1 MALARASGHH
11 LVRINLSEQTDVSD
25 LMGSDVPYSD
35 ENDTDSMASY
45 SSFRWSDGVLLR
57 AIKRGDWVL
66 LDELNLASQSV
77 LEGLNSCLDHRAS
90 VYIPELGRSFE
101 CPPTFRIF
109 AAQNPLAQ
117 GGGRKGLPKSFL
129 NRFTKVY
136 IEALTKQ
143 DILSIATAQFP
154 SVPPEVMQKMID
166 FNDRVQRDIDS
177 RLYGQHGSPWEFN
190 LRDIFRWCQLMQ
202 SHCCHTPLDS
212 AQKYAD
218 ILYTQRL
225 RTDHDRSLV
234 GERIISYFG
243 TCRIKSYPKLEV
255 TKKHVRVGSTVLDR
269 FSCSSHWSA
278 IPTLESEPDLS
289 ESLLRPLEAIAC
301 CVRMNWPCL
310 LVGPS
315 SSGKSTLL
323 KTLADACNVHIETLA
338 MSSSTDVTEL
348 IGCFEQTDS
357 MGEFRDL
364 MLATKRLYEESF
376 LSDKVDVAL
385 LRTVNIHFE
394 HLKSEMCKKKEQKP
408 FEDNALI
415 PAINELVDWTERI
428 SQLYPEVSESCSY
441 FVSTSRQYL
450 TSLKKHK
457 AAPKAKHP
465 FRWIDGIL
473 VKAMERGYWLHLENV
488 NFCPSS
494 VLDRLNPLMEFEGKL
509 VVTECGISENLP
521 NSKPK
526 VIKPHPNFR
535 LFLSMNPNSH
545 GEVSRAMRNR
555 CVEVC
560 VLPPVAGVSQT
571 LPVNDKQGVYTI
583 DALTALW
590 DTEVRSHTV
599 GSFMAATHIKDC
611 QKITELQE
619 ESWSMKALKG
629 WGGLFIGLLKRGLSQ
644 PSLPA
649 SYQIEMLGNNIGFDI
664 EMSPS
669 PLGLVASIST
679 RGDLGCHPNVAQF
692 VHASRLL
699 KTMSSESN
707 TLTVKA
713 LEQFMQLTSQSYS
726 LCKLGRYRCHEKL
739 LKCYCITHLMELM
752 SLHGSEM
759 ASYLDGYCAKTAM
772 EIKFVARILL
782 DAELKYLSIYENDNS
797 QAGEI
802 RSLRVPQLLI
812 ESMTYLQ
819 LNKVDS
825 VFSPE
830 NMSVIAVSYLM
841 HTKTIDSSVVC
852 CPVTPLLF
860 PFFQAMDLFLMR
872 QSITYSSNSASFES
886 LQLYRDRLWR
896 CLKRTRFL
904 GSRTNSK
911 IGFLYSGF
919 LINYCWIK
927 KSFAKFR
934 QYLVGGT
941 SNPGIG
947 SHHILRRLII
957 LFESIDETMQECT
970 GGSITSSD
978 LFWKKGGHPI
988 LPSKREH
995 FEALNNLIG
1004 ISTSCTL
1011 ASDELF
1017 GLTRIVSGQLPYQI
1031 DMKQLITS
1039 NHPSLFVERKF
1050 STELLGALA
1059 MTFWASTNETK
1070 GLLARVHTSNIATQV
1085 LSKTFTEA
1093 KAEFIAKIRLA
1104 AIDTS
1109 IRTIDNALDLDSIK
1123 SIIGEQ
1129 LNKSQSSDVFLQ
1141 NLLTRF
1147 GEVQTTQLGE
1157 IFCIVEEAAVIGE
1170 LTKVLRQS
1178 QWPICAS
1185 ISGGLRSLRHKL
1197 KSFIAKILSHTHWSI
1212 ADVRPY
1218 QTLLWALESDE
1229 TTDHSLHQITRSI
1242 MHRILF
1248 SHYTH
1253 MWSNTYND
1261 LESISAHLVGPSIWN
1276 KDDSETLKPMN
1287 SSLLG
1292 QSTKSIILSRCAGPT
1307 RSGMNIDRSAVFRL
1321 LRLPSTYA
1329 TSAYMTME
1337 NSVARQAQATKL
1349 LPLLASH
1356 EQLETHANQAE
1367 TIKYLFWC
1375 VIDVF
1380 HEMFGNVHIDLKNI
1394 LESQFI
1400 ETADIEAAFKKCDN
1414 QSIRSI
1420 TGLVVTLVEN
1430 IHGMNKSS
1438 IGGYIWKCYT
1448 ARAWIYLGLIRLQL
1462 LVPSAPIDP
1471 GQKPAIKV
1479 DELDWFLQDIRTNL
1493 LSYSLHYG
1501 LSRGDFA
1508 PDVESTK
1515 RLFALLDSTSKK
1527 RLNQEKK
1534 IIERPLLAPPY
1545 HDLFREIHHFCK
1557 TVVSPSIV
1565 QGLIDSIENDCGES
1579 RFRSYE
1585 VNWQCSANTFCTRL
1599 TAVYS
1604 MYEDI
1609 TIPCINEIRA
1619 VQRGLRELG
1628 LAYQEEC
1635 PQARLLAKAQDE
1647 LLMYPLGNIRVA
1659 CRLTEECYS
1668 TFLNDLLERSGL
1680 DAEKGKKHDT
1690 IVIHRSIQLA
1700 TLTRLQIAQMT
1711 NCHSEVSGGILHEV
1725 NSLFSSLAQLPE
1737 TVEYDGLS
1745 GSNREF
1751 NESEKEEKVF
1761 RELFPDHGAEFER
1774 IVASSAGD
1782 MGEEKDEVNLREG
1795 CGGAALTSQLSD
1807 AEMSLAV
1814 SLHAELFSGRKN
1826 KIDDKIR
1833 LRAFMISY
1841 EAASHLGHFTEW
1853 IRRTEGDSSCRGS
1866 HILALALKC
1875 SINGSA
1881 IPEDFHNDPFP
1892 AEAIRADLPLRNLLI
1907 RVGQL
1912 LRAFPGHAVLV
1923 ALGQVV
1929 ERVRQLDIKA
1939 VALGKVMSGL
1949 EVILRKSQ
1957 DWEQHAS
1964 QHVALGKPLK
1974 DIGVLVASW
1983 RKIELQSW
1991 SCLLSLREKRRSKL
2005 AKRHWMRAYNLIH
2018 KHRESFENVDSRS
2031 SHQRRCVQSPHWVWK
2046 GHPELSVYSITDV
2059 ETKGLDDLAKALDT
2073 FLLTSNIAEFRAR
2086 LSLIESF
2093 ANELENELKVK
2104 GMKRHCLA
2112 TLLQSLCNHY
2122 SRLVPLVMQTKDTLR
2137 APIEKC
2143 LKDEVKLAKWDEQSY
2158 YALVSSVP
2166 FSPHFV
2172 VSTKFSPPCI
2182 VG

>member
-25 LMGSDVPYSD
+25 LMGSDVPYSG
-35 ENDTDSMASY
+35 ENDTDSMSST
-45 SSFRWSDGVLLR
+45 SSFRWSDGVLLK

-143 DILSIATAQFP
+143 DIFSIATAQFP
-154 SVPPEVMQKMID
+154 SVPNEIMQKMID

-177 RLYGQHGSPWEFN
+177 GLYGQHGSPWEFN

-202 SHCCHTPLDS
+202 HYCYHTPLDS
-212 AQKYAD
+212 AQKCAD
-218 ILYTQRL
+218 MLYIQRL

-234 GERIISYFG
+234 GERFISYFG
-243 TCRIKSYPKLEV
+243 TCRIKSHPKLEV
-255 TKKHVRVGSTVLDR
+255 TTKHVRVGSTVLDR

-323 KTLADACNVHIETLA
+323 RTLADACNVHIETLA

-357 MGEFRDL
+357 MGEFREFV
-364 MLATKRLYEESF
+364 LATKRLYEESC
-376 LSDKVDVAL
+376 LSGKVDVAL
-385 LRTVNIHFE
+385 LRTINIHFE
-394 HLKSEMCKKKEQKP
+394 HFKSEMCKKEEQKS
-408 FEDNALI
+408 FDDSALI
-415 PAINELVDWTERI
+415 PVINKLVDWTERVL
-428 SQLYPEVSESCSY
+428 QLYPEVSESCSY
-441 FVSTSRQYL
+441 FISISRQYL
-450 TSLKKHK
+450 TSLTQNK
-457 AAPKAKHP
+457 AAPKSQPP

-509 VVTECGISENLP
+509 VVTECGLSDNNQ

-526 VIKPHPNFR
+526 VIEPHPNFR
-535 LFLSMNPNSH
+535 LFLSMNPRSH

-571 LPVNDKQGVYTI
+571 LPANDKQGAYTI

-599 GSFMAATHIKDC
+599 GSFMTATHIKDC
-611 QKITELQE
+611 EKNAELQE
-619 ESWSMKALKG
+619 ESCSMKALKG

-644 PSLPA
+644 PSLSA
-649 SYQIEMLGNNIGFDI
+649 SYQIEMFNNNIGFDI

-679 RGDLGCHPNVAQF
+679 RGDLGCHPHVAQF

-699 KTMSSESN
+699 KMMSSESN
-707 TLTVKA
+707 NLTVKA
-713 LEQFMQLTSQSYS
+713 LDQFMQLTSQSYS
-726 LCKLGRYRCHEKL
+726 LCKLGLRNCHESMFKCQGITRLTEL
-739 LKCYCITHLMELM
+739 LP
-752 SLHGSEM
+752 LHGSVM

-772 EIKFVARILL
+772 EIKLVACMLA
-782 DAELKYLSIYENDNS
+782 DTELKYLSIRENDAS
-797 QAGEI
+797 QAEGS

-812 ESMTYLQ
+812 ESITYLQ
-819 LNKVDS
+819 LNKVDTN
-825 VFSPE
+825 FPPE
-830 NMSVIAVSYLM
+830 DMSVIAVSYLM
-841 HTKTIDSSVVC
+841 HTKRIDSSVVC

-872 QSITYSSNSASFES
+872 HSIPDPSNSASFES
-886 LQLYRDRLWR
+886 LLLYRDRLWR
-896 CLKRTRFL
+896 FLKRIRFL
-904 GSRTNSK
+904 GARTNSQ

-919 LINYCWIK
+919 LINYCWVK

-934 QYLVGGT
+934 QYLEGGA
-941 SNPGIG
+941 SNPGVG
-947 SHHILRRLII
+947 SHHILRRLMI

-970 GGSITSSD
+970 GGCIISSD
-978 LFWKKGGHPI
+978 HFWKKGGHPI

-995 FEALNNLIG
+995 FEALSNLIG

-1011 ASDELF
+1011 AGDELF
-1017 GLTRIVSGQLPYQI
+1017 GLTKIVSGQLPHQI
-1031 DMKQLITS
+1031 DMKQLLIS

-1059 MTFWASTNETK
+1059 MTFWASTDETK
-1070 GLLARVHTSNIATQV
+1070 GLLSRAHTTNIVTEV

-1093 KAEFIAKIRLA
+1093 KADFIAKIRLA
-1104 AIDTS
+1104 IIDTS
-1109 IRTIDNALDLDSIK
+1109 IRTIDNALDLDSIM
-1123 SIIGEQ
+1123 SIVGEQ
-1129 LNKSQSSDVFLQ
+1129 TNKSQSSDIFLH

-1147 GEVQTTQLGE
+1147 GEIQATQLGE
-1157 IFCIVEEAAVIGE
+1157 IFCIAEEAAVIGE

-1178 QWPICAS
+1178 QWPIFAC

-1212 ADVRPY
+1212 VDLRPY

-1229 TTDHSLHQITRSI
+1229 TTDTSLHQIMRSI
-1242 MHRILF
+1242 LPRMLF
-1248 SHYTH
+1248 SHYNH

-1276 KDDSETLKPMN
+1276 KDESDTLKPM
-1287 SSLLG
+1287 SLSLLG
-1292 QSTKSIILSRCAGPT
+1292 QSAKSVILSSCAGPT
-1307 RSGMNIDRSAVFRL
+1307 RSGMNIDRSAMFRL
-1321 LRLPSTYA
+1321 LRLPSTHA

-1349 LPLLASH
+1349 LPLLASQ

-1375 VIDVF
+1375 VFDVF
-1380 HEMFGNVHIDLKNI
+1380 HEMFGDVHIDLKNI

-1400 ETADIEAAFKKCDN
+1400 ETVDIEAAFKKCEN
-1414 QSIRSI
+1414 MSIRSI
-1420 TGLVVTLVEN
+1420 TGSAITLIEN

-1438 IGGYIWKCYT
+1438 IGGYMWKRYA

-1462 LVPSAPIDP
+1462 LKPSAPIDP
-1471 GQKPAIKV
+1471 GQKPATKV
-1479 DELDWFLQDIRTNL
+1479 NELDWFLQDIRTSL

-1501 LSRGDFA
+1501 LSRGEFA

-1515 RLFALLDSTSKK
+1515 RLFALLDVASKK
-1527 RLNQEKK
+1527 RLNQENK

-1557 TVVSPSIV
+1557 TVVSPSII
-1565 QGLIDSIENDCGES
+1565 QGLIDSIESDCGES
-1579 RFRSYE
+1579 CYRSYE
-1585 VNWQCSANTFCTRL
+1585 INWQCSASSFCTRL

-1619 VQRGLRELG
+1619 IQRGLRELA
-1628 LAYQEEC
+1628 LAYKDEC
-1635 PQARLLAKAQDE
+1635 PQARLLTKAQDE
-1647 LLMYPLGNIRVA
+1647 LLKYPLGNIRVA

-1668 TFLNDLLERSGL
+1668 SVLNELLERSGV
-1680 DAEKGKKHDT
+1680 DVEKGKKHDT
-1690 IVIHRSIQLA
+1690 TLIHRSIQLA
-1700 TLTRLQIAQMT
+1700 TLMRLQIAQLT
-1711 NCHSEVSGGILHEV
+1711 NCHSEVSGGILNEV

-1745 GSNREF
+1745 SSNRESSEF
-1751 NESEKEEKVF
+1751 EKEEKEF
-1761 RELFPDHGAEFER
+1761 REYFPDHGAEFER
-1774 IVASSAGD
+1774 IVASSADG
-1782 MGEEKDEVNLREG
+1782 MSEEKDEVHLREG
-1795 CGGAALTSQLSD
+1795 CADLALTSQLSD

-1814 SLHAELFSGRKN
+1814 SLHAELFSRRKD
-1826 KIDDKIR
+1826 KIDDNIR
-1833 LRAFMISY
+1833 LRAFMMSY

-1853 IRRTEGDSSCRGS
+1853 IRKTEGASSCRGA

-1875 SINGSA
+1875 SVNGGA

-1974 DIGVLVASW
+1974 EIGVLVASW

-1991 SCLLSLREKRRSKL
+1991 SCLLTLREKRRSML
-2005 AKRHWMRAYNLIH
+2005 AKRHWVRVYNLIH
-2018 KHRESFENVDSRS
+2018 KQRESFENVDSSS
-2031 SHQRRCVQSPHWVWK
+2031 SHRRGYVQSPHWVWK
-2046 GHPELSVYSITDV
+2046 GHPELSIYSIIDV
-2059 ETKGLDDLAKALDT
+2059 ETKGLGDLAKALDT

-2104 GMKRHCLA
+2104 GMKRHSLA
-2112 TLLQSLCNHY
+2112 MLLQSLCNHY
-2122 SRLVPLVMQTKDTLR
+2122 SRFVPLVVQTKDTLR
-2137 APIEKC
+2137 EPIEKC

-2158 YALVSSVP
+2158 YALVSSVLC
-2166 FSPHFV
+2166 SLHFV
-2172 VSTKFSPPCI
+2172 FSAQNAHHC